1 MKEKLI
7 ELRKL
12 ANLTQIEF
20 ANKVGCKMQHISQ
33 METGKSAVTI
43 KTLIKFAKK
52 LNIDC
57 KVDVQ
62 FYCT

>member
-12 ANLTQIEF
+12 ANLTQEEF
-20 ANKVGCKMQHISQ
+20 ANKVGCSFQHISA
-33 METGKSAVTI
+33 MERGKSAVTI
-43 KTLIKFAKK
+43 KTLVKFAQK
-52 LNIDC
+52 LNINC